1 MNFGLPA
8 VDYIVIGIYLA
19 LMLGIG
25 FYFSRFMKGGKD
37 FFIGGNLIPWWVSGI
52 SLYMT
57 MFSAWT
63 FTGGA
68 SFVYQTSWFGL
79 LYFATWGISFFIG
92 FLMSARRWRRT
103 RVTSPVEY
111 IETRFNTSTH
121 LFFSLYFALSM
132 LYWPAHHLASL
143 SKICAPTLFP
153 GSMVAIDVMIVAV
166 GVIIMLYTF
175 QGGLWAVCITD
186 VVQFLILIAVCLVLL
201 PAIFL
206 SGEFTSMGDL
216 VQRLPPLTFR
226 HVVPD
231 GTLYDGWYLLGLIAA
246 NMFGNAVGDK
256 AQRYYS
262 VRDEKEAMKVGWL
275 TFGLFCTAPLL
286 FGIPPLVG
294 KLLWPDIHMLDH
306 FTGITKADENIFIAV
321 VLRYMPAG
329 IVGFFLSAMMAAS
342 MSSMSGVWNTV
353 SSIVSVDIYKN
364 RFNPNATEKETLL
377 VGRISVS
384 VFALIAIGLALV
396 ITHSDYGVFSFS
408 NIFFGLT
415 GVPSAIPMLLGI
427 MTRKISRWSAMA
439 AVIAGVLMA
448 SLARFV
454 LDYSLGQQFLITVA
468 VTLLFI
474 VISNP
479 LGRLYNMRRTYA
491 LLFSLFLSVGLY
503 IFCLVAN
510 NNPGLSPAN
519 LIAMLHA
526 DPMHQSGTL
535 GPEGRGGLN
544 FVGSSMFWLT
554 AAAIAYFV
562 ITYKFAALFG
572 GDLRSSQDKVIAFF
586 KKLNTP
592 VDVEKEVMAAGAR
605 ESNIFPLVG
614 WMSLGLGGLS
624 LLILIDPVARSNV
637 GVNLGISGLLFAIGL
652 AMILSKRL
660 TRQPERE
667 H

>member
-1 MNFGLPA
+1 MNLGLPA
-8 VDYIVIGIYLA
+8 VDYLVIGIYFV
-19 LMLGIG
+19 LMLAIG

-37 FFIGGNLIPWWVSGI
+37 FFVGGNLIPWWVSGI

-92 FLMSARRWRRT
+92 FVMSAKRWRRT

-111 IETRFNTSTH
+111 IETRFNRPTH
-121 LFFSLYFALSM
+121 LFFSVYLVLAM

-143 SKICAPTLFP
+143 SKICAPTMFP
-153 GSMVAIDVMIVAV
+153 GSMTAIDIMIVV
-166 GVIIMLYTF
+166 TGITIMLYTF
-175 QGGLWAVCITD
+175 MGGLWAVCITD
-186 VVQFLILIAVCLVLL
+186 VVQFLILIVVCVVLI

-206 SGEFTSMGDL
+206 SGEFTSMADL
-216 VQRLPPLTFR
+216 AQRLPPLTFR

-262 VRDEKEAMKVGWL
+262 VKDEKEAMKVGWL

-294 KLLWPDIHMLDH
+294 KLLWPDIQMLDY
-306 FTGITKADENIFIAV
+306 FAGITKADENIFIAV

-353 SSIVSVDIYKN
+353 SSIISVDLYKN
-364 RFNPNATEKETLL
+364 RFKPDATEKETLL
-377 VGRISVS
+377 VGRISIA

-396 ITHSDYGVFSFS
+396 IIHSSYGVFTFS
-408 NIFFGLT
+408 TVFFGLT
-415 GVPSAIPMLLGI
+415 GIPSAIPMLLGI
-427 MTRKISRWSAMA
+427 MTKKISRWSAMA
-439 AVIAGVLMA
+439 SVIAGVLMA

-454 LDYSLGQQFLITVA
+454 LEYSLGQQFLITVV

-479 LGRLYNMRRTYA
+479 LGRVYNARRGTAAMVSLGLSLVLY
-491 LLFSLFLSVGLY
+491 L
-503 IFCLVAN
+503 FCLFVN
-510 NNPGLSPAN
+510 NNPRSRRVRLQVFCRPAARN
-519 LIAMLHA
+519 C
-526 DPMHQSGTL
+526 
-535 GPEGRGGLN
+535 
-544 FVGSSMFWLT
+544 SSRL
-554 AAAIAYFV
+554 
-562 ITYKFAALFG
+562 
-572 GDLRSSQDKVIAFF
+572 
-586 KKLNTP
+586 
-592 VDVEKEVMAAGAR
+592 
-605 ESNIFPLVG
+605 
-614 WMSLGLGGLS
+614 
-624 LLILIDPVARSNV
+624 
-637 GVNLGISGLLFAIGL
+637 ISGCSYPASSTLF
-652 AMILSKRL
+652 
-660 TRQPERE
+660 
-667 H
+667 

>member
-8 VDYIVIGIYLA
+8 VDYVVIGIYLV

-92 FLMSARRWRRT
+92 FLMSAKRWRRT

-111 IETRFNTSTH
+111 IEKRFNKPTH
-121 LFFSLYFALSM
+121 LFFSVYLALAM
-132 LYWPAHHLASL
+132 LYWPGHHLASL

-153 GSMVAIDVMIVAV
+153 GSMTAIDIMIVLV
-166 GVIIMLYTF
+166 GITIMLYTF
-175 QGGLWAVCITD
+175 LGGLWAVCITD
-186 VVQFLILIAVCLVLL
+186 VVQFLILIVVCVVLI
-201 PAIFL
+201 PTIFL
-206 SGEFTSMGDL
+206 SGEFSSMGQL
-216 VQRLPPLTFR
+216 LQRIPPLTFQ
-226 HVVPD
+226 HVLPD
-231 GTLYDGWYLLGLIAA
+231 GTLYDHWYLLGLIAA

-286 FGIPPLVG
+286 FGIPPLIG
-294 KLLWPDIHMLDH
+294 KVLWPDISMLAY
-306 FTGITKADENIFIAV
+306 FSGITKAEENIFIAV

-364 RFNPNATEKETLL
+364 RFKPGASEKETLL
-377 VGRISVS
+377 VGRVSVA
-384 VFALIAIGLALV
+384 VFALIAIVLAL
-396 ITHSDYGVFSFS
+396 IIIHSDYGVFSFS

-415 GVPSAIPMLLGI
+415 GVPSAIPILLGI
-427 MTRKISRWSAMA
+427 MTKKFSRWSAMA
-439 AVIAGVLMA
+439 SVLAGVLMA
-448 SLARFV
+448 SLARFA
-454 LDYSLGQQFLITVA
+454 LEYSLGQQFLITVA

-479 LGRLYNMRRTYA
+479 LGRLYNVRRSYA
-491 LLFSLFLSVGLY
+491 LAFSVLLSVVLY
-503 IFCLVAN
+503 FFCLVAN
-510 NNPGLSPAN
+510 NNPSLSP
-519 LIAMLHA
+519 
-526 DPMHQSGTL
+526 GTL
-535 GPEGRGGLN
+535 TSTMQRGGIDFLL
-544 FVGSSMFWLT
+544 SAHFWL
-554 AAAIAYFV
+554 IVSGLAYLAM
-562 ITYKFAALFG
+562 TYKFAALFG
-572 GDLRSSQDKVIAFF
+572 KDLDSSQAEVTAFF
-586 KKLNTP
+586 EKLETP
-592 VDVEKEVMAAGAR
+592 VDVAKEVMAAGAR

-614 WMSLGLGGLS
+614 WISIGLGGLS
-624 LLILIDPVARSNV
+624 LMILLAPVAQTNI
-637 GVNLGISGLLFAIGL
+637 GVNLGISGLLLVMGL
-652 AMILSKRL
+652 GMVFSKHL
-660 TRQPERE
+660 TRQFTRQE
-667 H
+667 HEFEQKAPR

>member
-1 MNFGLPA
+1 
-8 VDYIVIGIYLA
+8 
-19 LMLGIG
+19 
-25 FYFSRFMKGGKD
+25 
-37 FFIGGNLIPWWVSGI
+37 I

-79 LYFATWGISFFIG
+79 LYFATWGTSFLIG
-92 FLMSARRWRRT
+92 FLMSAKRWRRT

-111 IETRFNTSTH
+111 IETRFNKSTH
-121 LFFSLYFALSM
+121 LFFSLYLALSM

-153 GSMVAIDVMIVAV
+153 GSMAAIDVMIVIV
-166 GVIIMLYTF
+166 GIIIMLYTF

-186 VVQFLILIAVCLVLL
+186 VVQFLILIAVCLILI

-206 SGEFTSMGDL
+206 SGEFTSMSDL
-216 VQRLPPLTFR
+216 AQRLPPLTFE

-262 VRDEKEAMKVGWL
+262 VRDENEAMKVGWL

-294 KLLWPDIHMLDH
+294 KLLWPDIHMLDY
-306 FTGITKADENIFIAV
+306 FAGITKADENIFIAV

-353 SSIVSVDIYKN
+353 SSIISVDIYKN
-364 RFNPNATEKETLL
+364 RFKPNATDKETLM
-377 VGRISVS
+377 VGRISIAA
-384 VFALIAIGLALV
+384 FALIAIGLALV
-396 ITHSDYGVFSFS
+396 IIHSSYGVFTFS
-408 NIFFGLT
+408 TIFFGLT
-415 GVPSAIPMLLGI
+415 GIPSAIPMLLGI
-427 MTRKISRWSAMA
+427 MTKKISRWSAMA
-439 AVIAGVLMA
+439 SVLAGALMA
-448 SLARFV
+448 SLARFI
-454 LDYSLGQQFLITVA
+454 LDYSLGQQFLVTVA

-479 LGRLYNMRRTYA
+479 LGRLYNRRRSYA
-491 LLFSLFLSVGLY
+491 LAFSLALSVVLY
-503 IFCLVAN
+503 VFCLVAN
-510 NNPGLSPAN
+510 NNPNLSPDN
-519 LIAMLHA
+519 LTALLQAGPILQTET
-526 DPMHQSGTL
+526 PL
-535 GPEGRGGLN
+535 PEGRSGPQFL
-544 FVGSSMFWLT
+544 SSALFWLAG
-554 AAAIAYFV
+554 AALVYFV
-562 ITYKFAALFG
+562 LTYRFAALFG
-572 GDLRSSQDKVIAFF
+572 RDLQSSQKAVTEFF
-586 KKLNTP
+586 KKLETP

-614 WMSLGLGGLS
+614 WMSMGLGGMS
-624 LLILIDPVARSNV
+624 LLILIDPIARTNI
-637 GVNLGISGLLFAIGL
+637 GVNLGISGLLFIIGL
-652 AMILSKRL
+652 GMILSKRL
-660 TRQPERE
+660 TRQFSRRE
-667 H
+667 HEVEAHP

>member
-1 MNFGLPA
+1 MTPGLPA
-8 VDYIVIGIYLA
+8 VDYLVIGIYLV

-25 FYFSRFMKGGKD
+25 IYFSRFMKGGKD

-79 LYFATWGISFFIG
+79 LYFGTWGTSFLIG
-92 FLMSARRWRRT
+92 FLMSAKRWRRT

-111 IETRFNTSTH
+111 IQTRFNKPTH
-121 LFFSLYFALSM
+121 LFFSVYLSLAM

-143 SKICAPTLFP
+143 SKICAPTMFP
-153 GSMVAIDVMIVAV
+153 GSMTAIDIMIILL
-166 GVIIMLYTF
+166 GITIMLYTF
-175 QGGLWAVCITD
+175 LGGLWAVCITD
-186 VVQFLILIAVCLVLL
+186 VVQFLILITVCVVLV

-206 SGEFTSMGDL
+206 SGEFTSVGDVL
-216 VQRLPPLTFR
+216 QRVPPLTFH

-231 GTLYDGWYLLGLIAA
+231 GTLYDHWYLLGLIAA

-275 TFGLFCTAPLL
+275 TFALFCTGPLL

-294 KLLWPDIHMLDH
+294 KVLWPDISLLNY
-306 FTGITKADENIFIAV
+306 FAGVTKPDENIFIAV

-353 SSIVSVDIYKN
+353 SSIISVDLYKS
-364 RFNPNATEKETLL
+364 RFKPTATEKETLL
-377 VGRISVS
+377 VGRISVA
-384 VFALIAIGLALV
+384 VFALIAVALALV
-396 ITHSDYGVFSFS
+396 IIHSDYGVFSFS

-427 MTRKISRWSAMA
+427 MTKKISRWSAMA
-439 AVIAGVLMA
+439 SVLAGVLMA

-454 LDYSLGQQFLITVA
+454 LLYSLGQQFLITVA

-474 VISNP
+474 GISYP
-479 LGRLYNMRRTYA
+479 LGRLYNARRSYAA
-491 LLFSLFLSVGLY
+491 LLSLLLAGLLYFFFLIANDNPDLAPGNMLATASMHVWLLLATLAFFAIGYGFASLFG
-503 IFCLVAN
+503 
-510 NNPGLSPAN
+510 
-519 LIAMLHA
+519 
-526 DPMHQSGTL
+526 
-535 GPEGRGGLN
+535 
-544 FVGSSMFWLT
+544 
-554 AAAIAYFV
+554 
-562 ITYKFAALFG
+562 K
-572 GDLRSSQDKVIAFF
+572 DLRSSQEEVERFF
-586 KKLNTP
+586 EKLNTP
-592 VDVEKEVMAAGAR
+592 VDVVKEVLAAGAR
-605 ESNIFPLVG
+605 ESNVFPLVG
-614 WMSLGLGGLS
+614 WMSVGLGALS
-624 LLILIDPVARSNV
+624 LLTLIAPVARTKI
-637 GVNLGISGLLFAIGL
+637 GVNLGISGLLILFGL
-652 AMILSKRL
+652 GMILSKHL
-660 TRQPERE
+660 TGRHVTAKDHVELNA
-667 H
+667 